1 MGKVVE
7 IQNEK
12 VPLKWSPLR
21 KENSKWVI
29 QI

>member
-7 IQNEK
+7 IQNEN
-12 VPLKWSPLR
+12 VPLKGSPLI

>member
-1 MGKVVE
+1 MGMAVE

-12 VPLKWSPLR
+12 VPLKGSPLG